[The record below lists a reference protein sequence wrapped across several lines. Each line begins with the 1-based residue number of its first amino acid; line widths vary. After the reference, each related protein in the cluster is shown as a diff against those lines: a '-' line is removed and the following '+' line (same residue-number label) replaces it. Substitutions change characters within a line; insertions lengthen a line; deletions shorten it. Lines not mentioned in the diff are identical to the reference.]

1 MEYVVY
7 VHIFPNGKRYVG
19 ISKDV
24 KHRFRNGEGYQHQK
38 IMYSAIQK
46 YGWKNVETTI
56 LFERLTEGEAKQK
69 EIETIALYRTTD
81 RRYGYNQTFGGEG
94 ANGRVESEENKRRFG
109 ERMSKLHKGVP
120 LSEEHKKKIS
130 DAMNGKPKTYSEDG
144 RRRIIESNST
154 RVYSKETRKKMSRN
168 TKMAMKEKNMSEYL
182 SRKWQENKEQRKA
195 KLRITMYDRY
205 GIIPQKY
212 DLRDDVISL
221 GLNKE
226 DYSELFK
233 EDE

>member
-1 MEYVVY
+1 
-7 VHIFPNGKRYVG
+7 
-19 ISKDV
+19 
-24 KHRFRNGEGYQHQK
+24 
-38 IMYSAIQK
+38 
-46 YGWKNVETTI
+46 
-56 LFERLTEGEAKQK
+56 
-69 EIETIALYRTTD
+69 
-81 RRYGYNQTFGGEG
+81 
-94 ANGRVESEENKRRFG
+94 
-109 ERMSKLHKGVP
+109 MSKLHKGVP

-130 DAMNGKPKTYSEDG
+130 DAMKGKPKTYSEDG

-212 DLRDDVISL
+212 DLRDDVIAL

-226 DYSELFK
+226 EYSELFK